1 MMHSFLLPAKG
12 LEQFPYLH
20 AMPQYNYMHRASQLS
35 APFVS
40 HAIFRAYP
48 CSTTCFRIIVLYIF
62 NYISSHK
69 IADINPLFHN
79 SLRIF
84 RLRNRHRF
92 APFCYKI
99 LNRELH
105 IIHYQHIK
113 EAGSV
118 IGAFTDGAENQGFR
132 ADSAVRVTA

>member
-12 LEQFPYLH
+12 LEQFPHLY
-20 AMPQYNYMHRASQLS
+20 AMPQYNYIYISGITTICTVRFSCNIYN
-35 APFVS
+35 P
-40 HAIFRAYP
+40 Y
-48 CSTTCFRIIVLYIF
+48 STTCFRIVVLYIF

-69 IADINPLFHN
+69 IADINPLFHT

-92 APFCYKI
+92 APFCYKT
-99 LNRELH
+99 LNHELH

-118 IGAFTDGAENQGFR
+118 IGANTDQRGFEKKSR
-132 ADSAVRVTA
+132 LLELFITA

>member
-12 LEQFPYLH
+12 LEQFPHLY
-20 AMPQYNYMHRASQLS
+20 AMPQYNYIYISGITTICTVRFSCNIYN
-35 APFVS
+35 P
-40 HAIFRAYP
+40 Y
-48 CSTTCFRIIVLYIF
+48 STTCFRIVVLCIF

-69 IADINPLFHN
+69 IADINPLFHT

-92 APFCYKI
+92 APFCYKT
-99 LNRELH
+99 LNHELH

-118 IGAFTDGAENQGFR
+118 IGANTDQRGFEKKSR
-132 ADSAVRVTA
+132 LLELFITT

>member
-12 LEQFPYLH
+12 LEQFPHLY
-20 AMPQYNYMHRASQLS
+20 AMPQYNYIYISGITTICTVRFSCNIYN
-35 APFVS
+35 P
-40 HAIFRAYP
+40 Y
-48 CSTTCFRIIVLYIF
+48 STTCFRIVVLYIF

-69 IADINPLFHN
+69 IADINPLFHT

-92 APFCYKI
+92 APFCYKT
-99 LNRELH
+99 LNHELH

-118 IGAFTDGAENQGFR
+118 IGANTDQRGFEKKSR
-132 ADSAVRVTA
+132 LLELFITT

>member
-12 LEQFPYLH
+12 LEQFPHLY
-20 AMPQYNYMHRASQLS
+20 AMPQYNYIYISGITTICTVRFSCNIYN
-35 APFVS
+35 P
-40 HAIFRAYP
+40 Y
-48 CSTTCFRIIVLYIF
+48 STTCFRIVVLYIF

-92 APFCYKI
+92 APFCYKT
-99 LNRELH
+99 LNHELH

-118 IGAFTDGAENQGFR
+118 IGANTDQRGFEKKSR
-132 ADSAVRVTA
+132 LLELFITT

>member
-1 MMHSFLLPAKG
+1 MRCPSTTIYISGITTICTVRFSCNIYN
-12 LEQFPYLH
+12 PY
-20 AMPQYNYMHRASQLS
+20 
-35 APFVS
+35 
-40 HAIFRAYP
+40 
-48 CSTTCFRIIVLYIF
+48 STTCFRIVVLYIF

-69 IADINPLFHN
+69 IADINPLFHT

-92 APFCYKI
+92 APFCYET
-99 LNRELH
+99 LNHKLH

-118 IGAFTDGAENQGFR
+118 IGANTGQRGFEKKSR
-132 ADSAVRVTA
+132 LLELFITT

>member
-1 MMHSFLLPAKG
+1 MRCPSTTIYISGITTICTVRFSCNIYN
-12 LEQFPYLH
+12 PY
-20 AMPQYNYMHRASQLS
+20 
-35 APFVS
+35 
-40 HAIFRAYP
+40 
-48 CSTTCFRIIVLYIF
+48 STTCFRIVVLYIF

-69 IADINPLFHN
+69 IADFNPLFHT

-92 APFCYKI
+92 APFCYKT
-99 LNRELH
+99 LNHELH

-118 IGAFTDGAENQGFR
+118 IGANTDQRGFEKKSR
-132 ADSAVRVTA
+132 LLELFITT